1 MSIKA
6 KLNRVV
12 RQWMDEELEKTE
24 EAWAGNGAVDL
35 DDVDDYKDI
44 HYDQL
49 EQAVESLQQNQQWE
63 VKGLAD
69 ELVSQHSLPVEKGS
83 SDYGRLCRELL
94 RAKVELLQE
103 EIRRL
108 DGDFQPRPA
117 VAAPSAISSLPSV
130 PVVAP
135 VVLLL
140 ARRLKPTCQN
150 TPIVELRGPSKRT
163 FGTFSTMPSS
173 LTMTLSLR

>member
-1 MSIKA
+1 LAAVATATKFEGKHLDKEGLTVSIKA

-83 SDYGRLCRELL
+83 LTTGVSVVNSSGPRWNCCRKRFGGSMETSNL
-94 RAKVELLQE
+94 V
-103 EIRRL
+103 
-108 DGDFQPRPA
+108 QP
-117 VAAPSAISSLPSV
+117 LP
-130 PVVAP
+130 P
-135 VVLLL
+135 L
-140 ARRLKPTCQN
+140 ARSPRCLPFLWW
-150 TPIVELRGPSKRT
+150 PLWSYSWRDV
-163 FGTFSTMPSS
+163 
-173 LTMTLSLR
+173 